1 MTSISL
7 ATLARRAADL
17 GNPLPCSDDTQLWF
31 SEHPADLELAK
42 AMCETCPL
50 RRPCLAGAIDRA
62 EPFGVWGGEI
72 FEKGRIIAYKR
83 PRGHPGDRKSTRL
96 NSSHEWIS
104 YAVFCLKKK
113 KSIFCVFFISF
124 KNNNYFLIL

>member
-42 AMCETCPL
+42 AMCGTCLL
-50 RRPCLAGAIDRA
+50 RRACLAGAIDRA
-62 EPFGVWGGEI
+62 GPVGAWGGGGFGRGRDI
-72 FEKGRIIAYKR
+72 ALKGAPGAPGR
-83 PRGHPGDRKSTRL
+83 RGRGDPP
-96 NSSHEWIS
+96 
-104 YAVFCLKKK
+104 A
-113 KSIFCVFFISF
+113 
-124 KNNNYFLIL
+124 

>member
-50 RRPCLAGAIDRA
+50 RRACLAGALGLPLEEIVQACA
-62 EPFGVWGGEI
+62 EPSE
-72 FEKGRIIAYKR
+72 AL
-83 PRGHPGDRKSTRL
+83 S
-96 NSSHEWIS
+96 
-104 YAVFCLKKK
+104 A
-113 KSIFCVFFISF
+113 
-124 KNNNYFLIL
+124 

>member
-42 AMCETCPL
+42 AMCESCPL
-50 RRPCLAGAIDRA
+50 RRACLAGAIDRA

-83 PRGHPGDRKSTRL
+83 PRGHPGRRARAS
-96 NSSHEWIS
+96 
-104 YAVFCLKKK
+104 
-113 KSIFCVFFISF
+113 
-124 KNNNYFLIL
+124 

>member
-7 ATLARRAADL
+7 ATLARRAPLL

-42 AMCETCPL
+42 AMCESCPL
-50 RRPCLAGAIDRA
+50 RHPCLAGAIARA
-62 EPFGVWGGEI
+62 DPFGVWDGEI

-83 PRGHPGDRKSTRL
+83 PRGHPGRRGPARRPRAAGQPALCIPGGSGGR
-96 NSSHEWIS
+96 
-104 YAVFCLKKK
+104 
-113 KSIFCVFFISF
+113 
-124 KNNNYFLIL
+124 

>member
-7 ATLARRAADL
+7 ATLARGAADL

-50 RRPCLAGAIDRA
+50 RRACLAGAIDRA

-83 PRGHPGDRKSTRL
+83 PRGHPGRRAPASQPAPASPPDAFATRTRWL
-96 NSSHEWIS
+96 AGCGNPGESRAPGRE
-104 YAVFCLKKK
+104 LR
-113 KSIFCVFFISF
+113 
-124 KNNNYFLIL
+124 

>member
-50 RRPCLAGAIDRA
+50 RRACLAGGIDPA
-62 EPFGVWGGEI
+62 EPFGVWGGGM
-72 FEKGRIIAYKR
+72 FQKGRVNPHKAARR
-83 PRGHPGDRKSTRL
+83 PPGRRGRRDPPSATRPTDTSCTPAPL
-96 NSSHEWIS
+96 PASVGCPRWI
-104 YAVFCLKKK
+104 
-113 KSIFCVFFISF
+113 
-124 KNNNYFLIL
+124 

>member
-50 RRPCLAGAIDRA
+50 RRPCLAGAVDRA
-62 EPFGVWGGEI
+62 AGPGPADTGLSETD
-72 FEKGRIIAYKR
+72 R
-83 PRGHPGDRKSTRL
+83 PYILHGCRAHAAPATWLRQPCRKTPARVVPL
-96 NSSHEWIS
+96 T
-104 YAVFCLKKK
+104 L
-113 KSIFCVFFISF
+113 
-124 KNNNYFLIL
+124 